1 MSKPRSVAV
10 GFLFNPIAGMGGKV
24 GLHGTDHD
32 NFTRALARGASPVAR
47 ERALRAF
54 KPLVAFRESFS
65 FVSPHGEMG
74 GDLLDQLGIE
84 YTQSGPVSD
93 GKAGG
98 RTSAEDTRGV
108 VQSMLDLDVEI
119 ILFAGGDGTA
129 RDIYAVSGPKVP
141 LIGIPAGVKMR
152 SGVFAS
158 YPENAAQILIDHVSA
173 RGAAEIHVEILDAVT
188 TCEHPE
194 ADQAGIGSEFFGL
207 ALTLNSRSLLQ
218 SPKLSNPH
226 QELGVLE
233 LAVALSESFDPDVLY
248 LFGPGRTTSLIL
260 QAAGISGSLIGV
272 DAIYNGAIVGE
283 DLSELEILAL
293 LESYPK
299 SFLFL
304 GVIGGQGFLLGRGNQ
319 QLSFPVLERIG
330 EENIYI
336 LAGSKKLS
344 GIVPNRLLVDL
355 DENIEG
361 SFLTGYREVHT
372 SPGRT
377 TLCSLISA
385 TGAHPVM
392 I

>member
-54 KPLVAFRESFS
+54 KPLVAFRESFR

-173 RGAAEIHVEILDAVT
+173 RGAAEVHVEILDA
-188 TCEHPE
+188 H
-194 ADQAGIGSEFFGL
+194 
-207 ALTLNSRSLLQ
+207 
-218 SPKLSNPH
+218 K
-226 QELGVLE
+226 
-233 LAVALSESFDPDVLY
+233 
-248 LFGPGRTTSLIL
+248 
-260 QAAGISGSLIGV
+260 
-272 DAIYNGAIVGE
+272 
-283 DLSELEILAL
+283 
-293 LESYPK
+293 
-299 SFLFL
+299 
-304 GVIGGQGFLLGRGNQ
+304 
-319 QLSFPVLERIG
+319 
-330 EENIYI
+330 
-336 LAGSKKLS
+336 
-344 GIVPNRLLVDL
+344 
-355 DENIEG
+355 
-361 SFLTGYREVHT
+361 
-372 SPGRT
+372 
-377 TLCSLISA
+377 
-385 TGAHPVM
+385 
-392 I
+392 